1 MKKNNQFLPIEIN
14 SRFSGTTSIR
24 AALGFNEPEMYIKN
38 FFLNKKI
45 KNEKIKK
52 GYVFRYVEEIF
63 LSNDSDKKLQS
74 YFSKGKKI
82 QWF

>member
-1 MKKNNQFLPIEIN
+1 
-14 SRFSGTTSIR
+14 
-24 AALGFNEPEMYIKN
+24 MYIKN